1 MISWISITYLLS
13 MCIDYYYLP
22 IYAIGNSFF
31 ILYRRLFMELAAQ
44 HEAPAIRVLAYGTIT
59 RNYDSEND
67 DLKFFIDLLKK
78 EQDTK
83 VLAAGLHSF
92 MNNLKVSQEL
102 YEFYKA
108 CASHEDASVRSGAMM
123 GLINSNNKSVAG
135 IEAEAVKFLDDKDEK
150 IRMDACKGL
159 ARANNAAALDKIDA
173 MLKAN
178 EASQAK
184 LLGSCAEGL
193 EALWYDAPFFK
204 NFDARAYNMTLT
216 YLKSPRSKDIPAWQV
231 ISNLKK
237 APKPEWFKL
246 SDGVYKA
253 ADVTA
258 VLVDIAK
265 DKNAPKMAR
274 EYSIE
279 AISVHG
285 SKADLKAL
293 AQELAGDPVAKKI
306 EKAMKTAK

>member
-1 MISWISITYLLS
+1 
-13 MCIDYYYLP
+13 
-22 IYAIGNSFF
+22 
-31 ILYRRLFMELAAQ
+31 MELAAQ

-123 GLINSNNKSVAG
+123 GLINSNSKSVAG

-159 ARANNAAALDKIDA
+159 ARADNAVALDKIDA

-178 EASQAK
+178 DASQAK

-285 SKADLKAL
+285 SKADLEAL